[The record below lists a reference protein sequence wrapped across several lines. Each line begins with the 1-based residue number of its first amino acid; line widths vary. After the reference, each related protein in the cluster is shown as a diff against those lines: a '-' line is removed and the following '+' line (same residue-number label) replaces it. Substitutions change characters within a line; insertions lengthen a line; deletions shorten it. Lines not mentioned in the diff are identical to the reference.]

1 MQKRPNS
8 GILYMTEE
16 DGGTSRTAKI
26 SAAGKILEL
35 DRKRKVVCSNL
46 WNRFGGG

>member
-1 MQKRPNS
+1 MQNAWS
-8 GILYMTEE
+8 SDILYMTEE
-16 DGGTSRTAKI
+16 DGGTSGTAKM

-46 WNRFGGG
+46 WNRFGGS